1 MLADP
6 RDSITRARVSTLL
19 TQLAAD
25 PNSGIERILS
35 HEEIAS
41 RSGFPDASFLVAF
54 RPGYEFGDAYDGP
67 VVAKPSNL
75 GTHGYLP
82 EHPEMRSSFFI
93 VGPHIA
99 AGHSL
104 GEIDMRRIAPTLAG
118 ILHAH
123 LKDAELEPLP
133 LDSR

>member
-6 RDSITRARVSTLL
+6 ADSATRTQVSALL
-19 TQLAAD
+19 TQLTDD
-25 PNSGIERILS
+25 PNSGIERVLS
-35 HEEIAS
+35 HEEMAA
-41 RSGFPDASFLVAF
+41 RGAFPDAAFLVAF
-54 RPGYEFGDAYDGP
+54 RTGYEFGDAYDGP
-67 VVAKPSNL
+67 VISKPTNL

-118 ILHAH
+118 ILHLH
-123 LKDAELEPLP
+123 LKDAELEPLR
-133 LDSR
+133 LEVR